1 MLLTV
6 DGDHVPATPL
16 LDDAGRTGAAD
27 PLQIG
32 AGVVN
37 VGTVCG
43 VTVTVTV
50 AVVAQSPALGVKVYV
65 PVFVLSTVDGDQVPV
80 TPLLDVVGRT
90 GAADP
95 LQIGAGVVNVG
106 TVCGVTVTV
115 IVAVVAQSPAVG
127 VNV

>member
-1 MLLTV
+1 MLTG
-6 DGDHVPATPL
+6 DGDHVPVTPL
-16 LDDAGRTGAAD
+16 LDVVGRTGAAD
-27 PLQIG
+27 PLHMA

-43 VTVTVTV
+43 VTVTVNV
-50 AVVAQSPALGVKVYV
+50 AVVAQSPADGVNVYV

-95 LQIGAGVVNVG
+95 LHIGAGVVNVG

-115 IVAVVAQSPAVG
+115 RVAVVTHCPAVG